1 MFVFSLFINK
11 IANIAQYK
19 SMAWGI
25 VVILIETV
33 LTIVFYPIKINVK
46 AHASL
51 DRKSLQLNL
60 SVLKIPIVRLRG
72 NLTKEPYLQINGKK
86 AKIKDNSISVDAV
99 KGAIDYAREQK
110 LLKYFN
116 IIALLALDDA
126 KNSAILCAI
135 VALLPLGISVY
146 GFVLSPETFK
156 VLLKLSEE
164 ENYKANVIVGW
175 LSPLNQATFQRHNFG
190 YDMLPTLGQSTICF
204 LILFATSFV
213 ISARLIRRY
222 SFKFTGT
229 EGEA

>member
-1 MFVFSLFINK
+1 MFFALFINK
-11 IANIAQYK
+11 IANVAQYK

-60 SVLKIPIVRLRG
+60 SVLKIPILRLRG
-72 NLTKEPYLQINGKK
+72 NLAKEPYLQINGKK

-110 LLKYFN
+110 LLKYFK
-116 IIALLALDDA
+116 IIALFALDDA

-135 VALLPLGISVY
+135 LALLPLGISVY
-146 GFVLSPETFK
+146 GCSGDRFDADCAIEIK
-156 VLLKLSEE
+156 I
-164 ENYKANVIVGW
+164 NVMQIIGIV
-175 LSPLNQATFQRHNFG
+175 
-190 YDMLPTLGQSTICF
+190 
-204 LILFATSFV
+204 
-213 ISARLIRRY
+213 RLIKEKGKDAKLR
-222 SFKFTGT
+222 
-229 EGEA
+229 

>member
-1 MFVFSLFINK
+1 MLYDIKLHFGVLDVYFFALFINK

-19 SMAWGI
+19 SMALCI
-25 VVILIETV
+25 VVFLIEAV

-72 NLTKEPYLQINGKK
+72 NLAKEPYLQINGKK

-116 IIALLALDDA
+116 IIALFALDDA

-135 VALLPLGISVY
+135 LAMLPLGISVY
-146 GFVLSPETFK
+146 GCSGDRFDADCAIEIK
-156 VLLKLSEE
+156 I
-164 ENYKANVIVGW
+164 NVMQILNIV
-175 LSPLNQATFQRHNFG
+175 
-190 YDMLPTLGQSTICF
+190 
-204 LILFATSFV
+204 
-213 ISARLIRRY
+213 RLIKEKGKDAKLR
-222 SFKFTGT
+222 
-229 EGEA
+229 

>member
-1 MFVFSLFINK
+1 MFVFALFINK

-33 LTIVFYPIKINVK
+33 LTIVLYPIKINVK

-72 NLTKEPYLQINGKK
+72 NLAKEPYLQINGKK

-116 IIALLALDDA
+116 IIALFALDDA

-135 VALLPLGISVY
+135 LALLPLGISVY
-146 GFVLSPETFK
+146 GCAGDRFDADCAMEIK
-156 VLLKLSEE
+156 I
-164 ENYKANVIVGW
+164 NVMQILNIV
-175 LSPLNQATFQRHNFG
+175 
-190 YDMLPTLGQSTICF
+190 
-204 LILFATSFV
+204 
-213 ISARLIRRY
+213 RLIKEKGKDAKLR
-222 SFKFTGT
+222 
-229 EGEA
+229 